1 MTKSKQQI
9 TYQTD
14 SNGKKMLTNDIIKN
28 TLIANTCNQKHTH
41 GALLIIGG
49 CFLLAIGIPSLFL
62 GVIAGGLLLS
72 IGGGLCLYFG
82 IKKQRISEENKS
94 NISKDNFRIIKT
106 ECIEFKEEYIE
117 DPEGGG
123 LFTYKHRFANDPS
136 EEISLDFGIAQK
148 GDVVYLV
155 YLENYDKI
163 GAYFNAREF
172 TPSSD
177 LIIEQTL

>member
-1 MTKSKQQI
+1 MKKSKQQI

-14 SNGKKMLTNDIIKN
+14 SNGKKILTNDIIKN
-28 TLIANTCNQKHTH
+28 TLIANTCNQKHTY

-106 ECIEFKEEYIE
+106 ECIEFKEDYVS

-123 LFTYKHRFANDPS
+123 FFNYTHKFANAPDQKL
-136 EEISLDFGIAQK
+136 SLDYGFAQK

-155 YLENYDKI
+155 YLANSDKI
-163 GAYFNAREF
+163 GAYFNAHEF
-172 TPSSD
+172 TLPAD
-177 LIIEQTL
+177 LIIE